1 MTVGRCELR
10 WSDAPVLSNGTVLIL
25 GGGGQTAELFNP
37 TTGTFSPTGNLT
49 VPRLA
54 PSVTLLTDGRVLV
67 AGGFSSNG
75 TTDSTGIYDT
85 TSGIFTAAT
94 SMNEPRQQQTATLL
108 PDGQVLI
115 TGGFNGTAD
124 SKSAELFSALD
135 TTPPVITDV
144 SVDKRYC
151 RRRITRW

>member
-1 MTVGRCELR
+1 MLR
-10 WSDAPVLSNGTVLIL
+10 FLVMERVLIL

-37 TTGTFSPTGNLT
+37 TTGSFSPTGNLT

-67 AGGFSSNG
+67 AGGSSSNG
-75 TTDSTGIYDT
+75 TTDSTEIYDP

-108 PDGQVLI
+108 SDGQVYSLLVASMVLLI
-115 TGGFNGTAD
+115 QCRLNSFPHLIQRRRLSQMYLSIN
-124 SKSAELFSALD
+124 
-135 TTPPVITDV
+135 
-144 SVDKRYC
+144 RYC
-151 RRRITRW
+151 RDRTTRW